1 MAGKNLIANTPA
13 EGLNISPEGLE
24 IANTY
29 LEVQDINKTALKLG
43 VEPEFITKMLARKEI
58 KAYVDSI
65 FFNLGYNNRYKL
77 RGIMDKLINDKMK
90 EMEEAGTTSKKD
102 IVELLALSLKIT
114 QAETQRLIEEN
125 KLAESQIRTQTNIQI
140 NGADNYSNLIE
151 KLLGKG

>member
-140 NGADNYSNLIE
+140 NGADNYSSLIE

>member
-77 RGIMDKLINDKMK
+77 RGIMDKLIDDKMR

-114 QAETQRLIEEN
+114 QAETQRLIEEQ
-125 KLAESQIRTQTNIQI
+125 KLADSQIRTQTNIQI

-151 KLLGKG
+151 KLIKG

>member
-77 RGIMDKLINDKMK
+77 RGIMDKLIDDKMR

-114 QAETQRLIEEN
+114 EAETKRLIEEQ
-125 KLAESQIRTQTNIQI
+125 KLADSQIRTQTNIQI

-151 KLLGKG
+151 KLIKG

>member
-77 RGIMDKLINDKMK
+77 RSIMDKLIDDKMR

-114 QAETQRLIEEN
+114 EAETKRLIEEQ
-125 KLAESQIRTQTNIQI
+125 KLADSQIRTQTNIQI

-151 KLLGKG
+151 KLIKG

>member
-1 MAGKNLIANTPA
+1 MANRNLIASTPA
-13 EGLNISPEGLE
+13 EALNISPEGLE

-114 QAETQRLIEEN
+114 QAETQRLIEEQ
-125 KLAESQIRTQTNIQI
+125 KLADTQVRTQTNIQI
-140 NGADNYSNLIE
+140 NGADNYTNLIE
-151 KLLGKG
+151 RLLEK